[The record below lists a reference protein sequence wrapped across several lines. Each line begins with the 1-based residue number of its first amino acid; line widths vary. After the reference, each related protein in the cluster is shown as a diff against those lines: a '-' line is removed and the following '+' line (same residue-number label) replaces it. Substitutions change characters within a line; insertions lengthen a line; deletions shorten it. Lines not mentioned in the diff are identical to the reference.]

1 MTLTLQTAKT
11 LALNIDTA
19 TRILENSL
27 RQPLQD
33 YIDFTREHQNGRKP
47 VRYYS
52 ADDYSFKEVDG
63 SLFVFETEE
72 FNYYG
77 DLITDTME
85 IPFSFVDDPEAHKAA
100 VIKSIRDAETAKT
113 ERTRKAA
120 QDRVDNLKRQLEVAE
135 RSLEKTSK

>member
-1 MTLTLQTAKT
+1 MITLQTAKT

-33 YIDFTREHQNGRKP
+33 YIDFTREHQPGRKP
-47 VRYYS
+47 VRYFS

-63 SLFVFETEE
+63 SLFVFESEE

-77 DLITDTME
+77 DYIQDTME
-85 IPFSFVDDPEAHKAA
+85 IPFSFVDDPEAHKATT
-100 VIKSIRDAETAKT
+100 IQSIRDAEAKKT
-113 ERTRKAA
+113 ERNRKAA